1 MLIKI
6 RGKILVRAA
15 MRNQGEVRERG
26 RSNDGRGSG
35 SKRREGKGREGSE
48 GGGVG
53 GESYHET
60 GDCN

>member
-48 GGGVG
+48 GGDRWGKLP
-53 GESYHET
+53 
-60 GDCN
+60 